1 LQPSQI
7 QDLADMM
14 GNLLKAAEGNELRF
28 RLRIEFGGEEIP
40 SSNLTDQL
48 NEILEQISKDLIL
61 K

>member
-1 LQPSQI
+1 
-7 QDLADMM
+7 M